1 VRFAEA
7 VILKADLDPWLT
19 LRALSAY
26 AGISPRSLRRYIGS
40 TEYPLPCYRLGEPG
54 RDGRRGAKIV
64 VRRSDFDKWMLR
76 WQQQRAA
83 PAKDLDAIVASAM
96 QSVRRPR
103 PAPKKHGVLDGSRP
117 KPGPPKASAG
127 RGEA

>member
-26 AGISPRSLRRYIGS
+26 AGISPRLLRRYIGS

-54 RDGRRGAKIV
+54 RDGRRGAKV
-64 VRRSDFDKWMLR
+64 LVRRSDFDRWMER
-76 WQQQRAA
+76 WRQQRAA
-83 PAKDLDAIVASAM
+83 PPKDLDAIVAQALAG
-96 QSVRRPR
+96 VRRG
-103 PAPKKHGVLDGSRP
+103 PKKHQILDGSRP
-117 KPGPPKASAG
+117 NPRRRKPSAG